1 MDRIAQ
7 LEKMLAAEPQDT
19 FVLYS
24 LGQEHA
30 KAGRHEEAIGFYER
44 CIAADPSEHYA
55 YFHMA
60 RSLEAE
66 GEEERAVEVLTA
78 GLARAQADG
87 NDKASGEL
95 DAYRSQL
102 A

>member
-1 MDRIAQ
+1 VKISSTGP
-7 LEKMLAAEPQDT
+7 AAT
-19 FVLYS
+19 T
-24 LGQEHA
+24 
-30 KAGRHEEAIGFYER
+30 R
-44 CIAADPSEHYA
+44 
-55 YFHMA
+55 MA